1 MENQEAAPSTNLDK
15 KDKGITKKN
24 EKEEE
29 ITNKNEIILEEP
41 KQKREE
47 KTEEPKENTN
57 EKKIKIEKPKNEIP
71 EKKEIIIDTAKEKKP
86 VKKKREEMDDFEKFM
101 DSYPYKF
108 REFEFDFYGDTLKP
122 DYVLWKNKRKY
133 YCFFDLESLKNVL
146 EEKWKKIFEKHPITL
161 EYLKQ
166 PLKDYKKKYQK
177 NIYEEQTG
185 FFETLS
191 TKIKCLIQG
200 ETYDEEVRKRAKAL
214 AFLLSQVEYK
224 QKQNYIEIA
233 MIDSLTL
240 NINFYPF
247 IVFDTINNEIKQINV
262 KTETEE
268 NIKESLDII
277 TKTFKASYNNI
288 DNDYGDS
295 DNNKVIL
302 KTYLANKIIEKFEI
316 IEKDLPAENSEN
328 YEKIKALRIKVNNII
343 QQNIKQENDKSFFF
357 GDDTFYFKIIKN
369 TKKLKLVL
377 LDSVFIKQF
386 YDYLV
391 KIFLDLRD
399 QLLQFDEN
407 DSEIKP
413 EKKIDFIR
421 RLIKEVNNFDQLNAK
436 IKKNIIAANSN
447 IAKEGI
453 DMSKSGFE
461 IISNLKQGKISDISQ
476 HGKNIVGNY
485 EQIANLAIE
494 KELLNK
500 TANIIYY
507 RKDETIKLIKEFDL
521 KEKLKLL
528 VEDERFNS
536 KAFNGVIISRKIN
549 DPKDQ
554 LTEEY
559 SVQTI

>member
-277 TKTFKASYNNI
+277 TKTFKALYNNI

-302 KTYLANKIIEKFEI
+302 KTYLANKIIEKFEL

-357 GDDTFYFKIIKN
+357 DDDTFYFKIIKN

-436 IKKNIIAANSN
+436 IKKDIIAANSN

>member
-1 MENQEAAPSTNLDK
+1 M
-15 KDKGITKKN
+15 
-24 EKEEE
+24 
-29 ITNKNEIILEEP
+29 
-41 KQKREE
+41 
-47 KTEEPKENTN
+47 
-57 EKKIKIEKPKNEIP
+57 
-71 EKKEIIIDTAKEKKP
+71 
-86 VKKKREEMDDFEKFM
+86 
-101 DSYPYKF
+101 
-108 REFEFDFYGDTLKP
+108 
-122 DYVLWKNKRKY
+122 
-133 YCFFDLESLKNVL
+133 
-146 EEKWKKIFEKHPITL
+146 
-161 EYLKQ
+161 
-166 PLKDYKKKYQK
+166 
-177 NIYEEQTG
+177 
-185 FFETLS
+185 
-191 TKIKCLIQG
+191 
-200 ETYDEEVRKRAKAL
+200 
-214 AFLLSQVEYK
+214 
-224 QKQNYIEIA
+224 
-233 MIDSLTL
+233 
-240 NINFYPF
+240 
-247 IVFDTINNEIKQINV
+247 
-262 KTETEE
+262 
-268 NIKESLDII
+268 
-277 TKTFKASYNNI
+277 
-288 DNDYGDS
+288 
-295 DNNKVIL
+295 IL

-328 YEKIKALRIKVNNII
+328 YEKIKGLRIKVNNII

-436 IKKNIIAANSN
+436 IKKDIIAANSN

-461 IISNLKQGKISDISQ
+461 IINNLKQGKISDISQ

>member
-277 TKTFKASYNNI
+277 TKTFKILYNNI

-436 IKKNIIAANSN
+436 IKKDIIAANSN

-461 IISNLKQGKISDISQ
+461 IINNLKQGKISDISQ

>member
-277 TKTFKASYNNI
+277 TKTFKTLYNNI

-316 IEKDLPAENSEN
+316 IEKDLPDENSEN

-436 IKKNIIAANSN
+436 IKKDIIAANSN

>member
-1 MENQEAAPSTNLDK
+1 
-15 KDKGITKKN
+15 
-24 EKEEE
+24 
-29 ITNKNEIILEEP
+29 
-41 KQKREE
+41 
-47 KTEEPKENTN
+47 
-57 EKKIKIEKPKNEIP
+57 
-71 EKKEIIIDTAKEKKP
+71 
-86 VKKKREEMDDFEKFM
+86 
-101 DSYPYKF
+101 
-108 REFEFDFYGDTLKP
+108 
-122 DYVLWKNKRKY
+122 
-133 YCFFDLESLKNVL
+133 
-146 EEKWKKIFEKHPITL
+146 
-161 EYLKQ
+161 
-166 PLKDYKKKYQK
+166 
-177 NIYEEQTG
+177 
-185 FFETLS
+185 
-191 TKIKCLIQG
+191 
-200 ETYDEEVRKRAKAL
+200 
-214 AFLLSQVEYK
+214 
-224 QKQNYIEIA
+224 

-277 TKTFKASYNNI
+277 TKTFKALYNNI

-316 IEKDLPAENSEN
+316 IEKDLPDENSEN

-357 GDDTFYFKIIKN
+357 DDDTFYFKIIKN

-377 LDSVFIKQF
+377 LDSVFVKQF

-436 IKKNIIAANSN
+436 IKKDIIAANSN

-461 IISNLKQGKISDISQ
+461 IINNLKQGKISDISQ

>member
-277 TKTFKASYNNI
+277 TKTFKALYNNI

-461 IISNLKQGKISDISQ
+461 IINNLKQGKISDISQ

>member
-1 MENQEAAPSTNLDK
+1 M
-15 KDKGITKKN
+15 
-24 EKEEE
+24 
-29 ITNKNEIILEEP
+29 
-41 KQKREE
+41 
-47 KTEEPKENTN
+47 
-57 EKKIKIEKPKNEIP
+57 
-71 EKKEIIIDTAKEKKP
+71 
-86 VKKKREEMDDFEKFM
+86 
-101 DSYPYKF
+101 
-108 REFEFDFYGDTLKP
+108 
-122 DYVLWKNKRKY
+122 
-133 YCFFDLESLKNVL
+133 
-146 EEKWKKIFEKHPITL
+146 
-161 EYLKQ
+161 
-166 PLKDYKKKYQK
+166 
-177 NIYEEQTG
+177 
-185 FFETLS
+185 
-191 TKIKCLIQG
+191 
-200 ETYDEEVRKRAKAL
+200 
-214 AFLLSQVEYK
+214 
-224 QKQNYIEIA
+224 
-233 MIDSLTL
+233 
-240 NINFYPF
+240 
-247 IVFDTINNEIKQINV
+247 
-262 KTETEE
+262 
-268 NIKESLDII
+268 
-277 TKTFKASYNNI
+277 
-288 DNDYGDS
+288 
-295 DNNKVIL
+295 
-302 KTYLANKIIEKFEI
+302 
-316 IEKDLPAENSEN
+316 
-328 YEKIKALRIKVNNII
+328 RIKVNNII

-436 IKKNIIAANSN
+436 IKKDIIAANSN

-461 IISNLKQGKISDISQ
+461 IINNLKQGKISDISQ

>member
-421 RLIKEVNNFDQLNAK
+421 RLIKEANNFDQLNAK